1 MSLKRQLG
9 AFETPI
15 GLTDISKY
23 YFNRFKYLVILNT
36 DSLFC
41 VKILKKRCPMGRL
54 LRGTMGRNP
63 IKYSSYSSDLF

>member
-41 VKILKKRCPMGRL
+41 VVILKKLCP
-54 LRGTMGRNP
+54 MGRNP